1 MIYFCV
7 MASGRLSN
15 GIRRVAVMLRVEGGY
30 VRPILRGVLRYAG
43 EASNWRVQG
52 AEIPGV
58 VDGPFDEDC
67 DGGIIQG
74 GQFDLVKR
82 LKTRG
87 VPLVTV
93 SENVQDPGIPLVAPD
108 NEAVGAMAAD
118 HLNDRGFQR
127 FVGVGSGVRVGSRR
141 RLKGFYDRVAAV
153 GGRLLEQSP
162 TRETSGGRTPAPPLD
177 WLRGLPTPCGVFCS
191 NDDTAYRFIRAAHEA
206 GLAVPEDLAVVGVH
220 NHDLVCEMVQPG
232 ISSVLLQSERQGYE
246 AAALLDRMMDG
257 ERPPA
262 QAIRF
267 PPVRVVE
274 RDSTRTI
281 AVADP
286 VVAEALAVI
295 RRGAIEGMN
304 VDELCERMT
313 VTTSRRTLERRFKE
327 AVGRSPNA
335 EIRRLRCQRAA
346 ELLLSTNESLDQVGR
361 RCGFNSLP
369 FFSNT
374 FAKVMGARP
383 GAFREQHRQR

>member
-1 MIYFCV
+1 

-15 GIRRVAVMLRVEGGY
+15 DIRRVAVMLRVEGGY
-30 VRPILRGVLRYAG
+30 VRPILRGALRYAG
-43 EASNWRVQG
+43 EALNWRVQG
-52 AEIPGV
+52 VEIPGV

-82 LKTRG
+82 LKARG

-93 SENVQDPGIPLVAPD
+93 SENVQDPDIPLVVPD

-127 FVGVGSGVRVGSRR
+127 FVGVGSRVVVGSRR
-141 RLKGFYDRVAAV
+141 RLKGFNDRVAAV
-153 GGRLLEQSP
+153 GGRLLELSL
-162 TRETSGGRTPAPPLD
+162 TGETSGGRTPAPPLD

-191 NDDTAYRFIRAAHEA
+191 NDDTAYRLICAAHEA

-262 QAIRF
+262 QAIRV

-295 RRGAIEGMN
+295 RRGTIEGMN

-313 VTTSRRTLERRFKE
+313 STTSRRTLERRFKE

-346 ELLLSTNESLDQVGR
+346 ELLLSTNQSLDQVGR

-374 FAKVMGARP
+374 FAKVMGVRP
-383 GAFREQHRQR
+383 GAFREKHRQP